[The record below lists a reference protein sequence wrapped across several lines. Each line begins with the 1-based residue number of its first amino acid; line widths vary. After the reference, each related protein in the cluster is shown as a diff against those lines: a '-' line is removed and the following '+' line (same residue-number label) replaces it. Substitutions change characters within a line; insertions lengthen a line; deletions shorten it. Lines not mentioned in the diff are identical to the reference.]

1 MSLFDDDFYSTK
13 MSPREAWRLPK
24 RGPFG
29 LGKLPRWAVPA
40 GGGALAVIVLL
51 ALYSGGVGAGAAPEA
66 VPAMA
71 GWSAGAGGSGPGKAG
86 ASSFPAAG
94 ASSGAGEKQMSD
106 TVVGA
111 AAKVWPAVVSILGSG
126 VAGAEGGKG
135 PASGQGPMGMGSGVM
150 FSRSGDKVR
159 IVTNNHVVE
168 GFSQLDVIM
177 LTGEKR
183 KATLLGRDQIT
194 DLAVLEID
202 GSGIKQLAEFGDSDS
217 LQPGE
222 TAIAVGNP
230 LGVGFAPTVTKG
242 IISWP
247 KQTIP
252 VALGREGELD
262 WEMEVIQT
270 DAAIN
275 HGNSGGALL
284 NLDGKVVGI
293 NTLKVAG
300 SGVEGLGF
308 AIPINQAKSV
318 IELLIKDHKVKR
330 PYIGVV
336 TQNLQAFKGVDE
348 LKLPQDVKQ
357 GVLVIE
363 ASGPAKSAG
372 LKGSDVIVELDGKAV
387 DSTLSLRK
395 YIYGAKKIGDKLAIT
410 YYRAGKKQTV
420 TVTLEE
426 LKDR

>member
-29 LGKLPRWAVPA
+29 LGNLPRWSIPVVGGVLAVGLLIA
-40 GGGALAVIVLL
+40 VYSVSGGGPV
-51 ALYSGGVGAGAAPEA
+51 PEQEA
-66 VPAMA
+66 VAAM
-71 GWSAGAGGSGPGKAG
+71 GRPSGATAPGTGGGGLGLPG
-86 ASSFPAAG
+86 G
-94 ASSGAGEKQMSD
+94 ASSGSGEKQMSD

-111 AAKVWPAVVSILGSG
+111 AAQVWPAVVSILGSG
-126 VAGAEGGKG
+126 LEGEKSS
-135 PASGQGPMGMGSGVM
+135 PSGQGAMGLGSGVI
-150 FSRSGDKVR
+150 FSRAGDQVR

-168 GFSQLDVIM
+168 GFNQLDVIT
-177 LTGEKR
+177 LTGERR
-183 KATLLGRDQIT
+183 KAKLLGRDQIT
-194 DLAVLEID
+194 DLAVLEMD
-202 GSGIKQLAEFGDSDS
+202 GSGIKQVAEFGDSDA

-252 VALGREGELD
+252 VSLGREGELD

-275 HGNSGGALL
+275 HGNSGGALV

-308 AIPINQAKSV
+308 AIPINQAKSI
-318 IELLIKDHKVKR
+318 IESLIRDQKVKR

-336 TQNLQAFKGVDE
+336 TQNLQAFKNIED
-348 LKLPQDVKQ
+348 LKLPKDVKQ
-357 GVLVIE
+357 GILVIE
-363 ASGPAKSAG
+363 ATGPAQNAG
-372 LKGSDVIVELDGKAV
+372 LKGSDVIVELDGKPV

-395 YIYGAKKIGDKLAIT
+395 YIYSAKKIGDKLAVT

-420 TVTLEE
+420 NVTLEE

>member
-1 MSLFDDDFYSTK
+1 MIATL
-13 MSPREAWRLPK
+13 
-24 RGPFG
+24 
-29 LGKLPRWAVPA
+29 
-40 GGGALAVIVLL
+40 LAVC
-51 ALYSGGVGAGAAPEA
+51 SVGMSADPQQEA
-66 VPAMA
+66 VAAIARPSS
-71 GWSAGAGGSGPGKAG
+71 GQGSGGSGGPGPYGLPG
-86 ASSFPAAG
+86 A
-94 ASSGAGEKQMSD
+94 ASSGAGERQMSD

-111 AAKVWPAVVSILGSG
+111 AAQVWPAVVSILGTG
-126 VAGAEGGKG
+126 MEGEKSSSSR
-135 PASGQGPMGMGSGVM
+135 PDAMGLGSGVI
-150 FSRSGDKVR
+150 FSRMEDKVR

-168 GFSQLDVIM
+168 GFNQLDVIT
-177 LTGEKR
+177 LTGERR

-202 GSGIKQLAEFGDSDS
+202 GSGIKQIAEFGDSDA

-252 VALGREGELD
+252 VTLGREGELD

-275 HGNSGGALL
+275 HGNSGGALV

-308 AIPINQAKSV
+308 AIPINQAKPI
-318 IELLIKDHKVKR
+318 IESLIKEQKIKR

-336 TQNLQAFKGVDE
+336 TQNLQGLKGIED
-348 LKLPQDVKQ
+348 LKLPKDVRQ
-357 GVLVIE
+357 GILIVE
-363 ASGPAKSAG
+363 ATGPAKDAG
-372 LKGSDVIVELDGKAV
+372 LKGSDVIVELDGKPV

-395 YIYGAKKIGDKLAIT
+395 YIYNAKKIGDKLAIT
-410 YYRAGKKQTV
+410 FYRAGKKQTV
-420 TVTLEE
+420 NVTLEE